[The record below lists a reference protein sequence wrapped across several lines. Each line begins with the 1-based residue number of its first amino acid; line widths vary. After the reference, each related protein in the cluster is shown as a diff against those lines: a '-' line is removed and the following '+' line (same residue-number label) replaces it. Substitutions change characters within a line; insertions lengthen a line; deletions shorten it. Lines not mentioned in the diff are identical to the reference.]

1 MKFYIILTIF
11 FTLIFI
17 NPIYA
22 FEYTE
27 SDKEMFYSA
36 FLDGYFTE
44 MEKAVNKLDIAQ
56 DKKDKFIT
64 ELKQRI
70 NRKDLMDSSWGCIKK
85 YPLQQIVAAS
95 VICTADWNKK
105 QSEINKDLFD
115 LLK

>member
-1 MKFYIILTIF
+1 MKIHIILTAF
-11 FTLIFI
+11 FFLFCI

-22 FEYTE
+22 FEYSE

-44 MEKAVNKLDIAQ
+44 MEKAVDKLDIAQ
-56 DKKDKFIT
+56 EKKDKYIAQ
-64 ELKQRI
+64 LKQRI
-70 NRKDLMDSSWGCIKK
+70 NREELMNSSWGCIKK

-105 QSEINKDLFD
+105 QSENNKDLFD